1 MKQYIEKRAIKIA
14 DIPEVAAK
22 EDVFNTFTVGEAF
35 LKKVCDSI
43 RYIGKTK
50 TQQTVH
56 CEGAFDNAEESEAEV
71 TEKIP
76 RVAIASEVKDL
87 KEVGHARSRKTF
99 SDSELNLIYEHLGHF
114 IDSREPLIKGDF
126 VKWLVKRN

>member
-1 MKQYIEKRAIKIA
+1 MKIA

-22 EDVFNTFTVGEAF
+22 EHVFNTFKVGEAF

-114 IDSREPLIKGDF
+114 IDSREPLIKSDF